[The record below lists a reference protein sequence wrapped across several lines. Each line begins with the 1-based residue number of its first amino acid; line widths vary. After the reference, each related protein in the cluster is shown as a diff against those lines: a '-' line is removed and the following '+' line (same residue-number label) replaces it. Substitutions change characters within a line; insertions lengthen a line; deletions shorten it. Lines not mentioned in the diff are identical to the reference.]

1 MPSYSTS
8 YDVLLIVDLQ
18 IYDLIEQIGIRFYKD
33 SIT

>member
-1 MPSYSTS
+1 MSSYLTS